1 MGNASGVNYE
11 AAVVLIRRE
20 TAADLV
26 VKPLARLFGIAT
38 AGVEPT
44 IMVVVR
50 VGYRAASGLLKRL
63 IS

>member
-1 MGNASGVNYE
+1 MGNASGVNHE

-26 VKPLARLFGIAT
+26 VKPLARLLGIAT